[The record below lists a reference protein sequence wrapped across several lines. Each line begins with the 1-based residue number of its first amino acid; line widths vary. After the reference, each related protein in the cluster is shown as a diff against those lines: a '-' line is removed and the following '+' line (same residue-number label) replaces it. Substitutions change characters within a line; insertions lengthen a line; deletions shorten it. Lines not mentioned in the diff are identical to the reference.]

1 MFPFEMDNESGVPLW
16 IQLRN
21 RLVHLINSGYYKPGD
36 QLPTVHAMASELSI
50 NYNTVNKV
58 YVNLAND
65 GYITSIRGRGAFVN
79 DFDSDMS
86 QEHAQAVEQVLDEC
100 IAACMDLGLSLQD
113 VAAAMRKQIRKTEKS
128 QVSDKTLPTRS

>member
-21 RLVHLINSGYYKPGD
+21 RIVHLINTGYYKPGD

-79 DFDSDMS
+79 DSDVS
-86 QEHAQAVEQVLDEC
+86 QEHAQAVEQVLEEC
-100 IAACMDLGLSLQD
+100 IAACMDLGLSLHD
-113 VAAAMRKQIRKTEKS
+113 IAAAMRQQIRKTEKS
-128 QVSDKTLPTRS
+128 QMADKAPSTRS

>member
-21 RLVHLINSGYYKPGD
+21 RIVHLINSGYYKPGD

-79 DFDSDMS
+79 DFDSDAS
-86 QEHAQAVEQVLDEC
+86 QEHAQAVDQVLDEC

-113 VAAAMRKQIRKTEKS
+113 IAGAMRKRIRKIEKNQATDRPPS
-128 QVSDKTLPTRS
+128 TRS

>member
-50 NYNTVNKV
+50 NYNKV

-65 GYITSIRGRGAFVN
+65 GYIASIRGRGAFVN

-128 QVSDKTLPTRS
+128 QVSDKTPPTRS

>member
-21 RLVHLINSGYYKPGD
+21 RIVHLINSGYYKPGD

-79 DFDSDMS
+79 DFDSDES

-100 IAACMDLGLSLQD
+100 IAACMDLGLSLRD
-113 VAAAMRKQIRKTEKS
+113 VTTAMRRQIRKIEKS
-128 QVSDKTLPTRS
+128 QACGKPPSTRS